1 MFVHKDS
8 SALYD
13 ETSEEGTSVCAHLWH
28 RPFESQDDVAERD
41 GGAKLIDALMADENL
56 SVCVGK

>member
-1 MFVHKDS
+1 M
-8 SALYD
+8 
-13 ETSEEGTSVCAHLWH
+13 CAHLWH